1 MGEKRMEKKLSEK
14 GAVGVWM
21 IFFLL
26 LYFCVFQI
34 FYNKYLAFVPL
45 QKC

>member
-1 MGEKRMEKKLSEK
+1 MGEEMDGREIKQDVSSRSMDD
-14 GAVGVWM
+14 
-21 IFFLL
+21 FFFL